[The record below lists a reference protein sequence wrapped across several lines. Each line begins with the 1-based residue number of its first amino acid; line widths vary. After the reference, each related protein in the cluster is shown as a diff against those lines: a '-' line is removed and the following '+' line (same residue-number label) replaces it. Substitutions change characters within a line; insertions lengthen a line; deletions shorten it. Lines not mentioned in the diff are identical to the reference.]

1 MAFTEFLIPFF
12 FMFAVA
18 YGGLEVSDVL
28 KNRKINL
35 VLGVVFGLFAA
46 SNPGTVDFINEV
58 LPYAVILLV
67 IFFFLG
73 FLLSFV
79 RGKGE
84 KGKKDP
90 DYTLIIIIAGLAM
103 IFLSSD
109 NSLLSGLPI
118 SLENWSPWIMLVFIL
133 VVFMGAYYKS
143 VGKTN

>member
-18 YGGLEVSDVL
+18 YGALEVSDVL
-28 KNRKINL
+28 KNRKVNL
-35 VLGVVFGLFAA
+35 LIGVVFGLFAS
-46 SNPGTVDFINEV
+46 SNPGTTNFINEI

-73 FLLSFV
+73 FLLSFI

-84 KGKKDP
+84 KGKGP
-90 DYTLIIIIAGLAM
+90 DYTLIIIVAGLAM

-118 SLENWSPWIMLVFIL
+118 SLESWSPWIMLVFIL
-133 VVFMGAYYKS
+133 VVFIGAYYKT
-143 VGKTN
+143 VDK